1 MNNSRPMWS
10 KEEMKRSQVTVPWKE
25 GLHLH
30 PATSLAKKIGT
41 LHSTVWFKIGR
52 RRADARNVLSVLI
65 LAASMGT
72 MLDVEA
78 KGDDEQF
85 AIDAVE
91 QIFLAEAATPG
102 PHSTPVLLDGGRL
115 DRSV

>member
-1 MNNSRPMWS
+1 
-10 KEEMKRSQVTVPWKE
+10 MKRSQVTVPWKE

-30 PATSLAKKIGT
+30 PATSLAKTIGL
-41 LHSTVWFKIGR
+41 LHATVWFKIGR

-72 MLDVEA
+72 LLDVEA

-85 AIDAVE
+85 AIEAVE
-91 QIFLAEAATPG
+91 QIFRAEAMAPALNASLVLPG
-102 PHSTPVLLDGGRL
+102 AERA

>member
-1 MNNSRPMWS
+1 
-10 KEEMKRSQVTVPWKE
+10 MKRSQVTVPWKE

-30 PATSLAKKIGT
+30 SATSLAKKIGAF
-41 LHSTVWFKIGR
+41 HASVWIKVGR

-85 AIDAVE
+85 AIEAVE
-91 QIFLAEAATPG
+91 QLFRVEAVASAP
-102 PHSTPVLLDGGRL
+102 SVARVLSGGE
-115 DRSV
+115 RSA